1 MAPQTTQA
9 PARERILEAVLHVIG
24 TDGVAAVTN
33 RRIAAQ
39 AGVSLGSVTYHF
51 PTRTDMLRD
60 ALLGF
65 VTDETARLTEL
76 AESYRDRGL
85 SVTDAAAL
93 TAQVVR
99 DLGWSAERLAPF
111 ELFIQAGRDPSLQGA
126 ADECFAAYEHLT
138 VTILDALGVPAAAA
152 VAPTLVAT
160 ITGLQLRRV
169 ATGAPQD
176 VSSAILRLVE
186 SGNARSDVDDPD
198 LEHASSTSQGQGS
211 LDVEGGL

>member
-1 MAPQTTQA
+1 MTTQA
-9 PARERILEAVLHVIG
+9 APARDRILEAVLHVIG

-39 AGVSLGSVTYHF
+39 AGVSLGSITYHF

-65 VTDETARLTEL
+65 VTDETSRLTNL

-85 SVTDAAAL
+85 SVVDAASL
-93 TAQVVR
+93 TEQVVR

-111 ELFIQAGRDPSLQGA
+111 ELYIQAGRDPSLQDA
-126 ADECFAAYEHLT
+126 ADECFAAYDALT
-138 VTILDALGVPAAAA
+138 VTILEALGVPDAAA

-160 ITGLQLRRV
+160 IAGLQLRRV
-169 ATGAPQD
+169 ATGVPQD
-176 VSSAILRLVE
+176 ISVAILRLLA
-186 SGNARSDVDDPD
+186 GR
-198 LEHASSTSQGQGS
+198 
-211 LDVEGGL
+211 